1 MKIVLIHGQNHKGS
15 TYHIGKLLVEQF
27 ENSDIQEF
35 FLPRDLEHFCIGCY
49 RCIEND
55 EECPFFNEK
64 RRIMQA
70 VENADLLIFTT
81 PTYCMH
87 ASAPMKSFIDLTFTY
102 WMSHR
107 PRECMFSKKAVVIST
122 AAGKGTKSAIK
133 DISNTLFYWGV
144 PYIKEYGI
152 TVQAMSWEQVSDK
165 KKEKINLDIIK
176 LANSIKK
183 EKIHI
188 GIKTK
193 FMFNMMR
200 MMQLNDW
207 GSSKIEKEYWRK
219 NGWLDKK
226 RPWKKNKYKIKK
238 TRFE

>member
-27 ENSDIQEF
+27 KNSDIQEF
-35 FLPRDLEHFCIGCY
+35 FLPRDLEHFCLGCY
-49 RCIEND
+49 KCIEND

-64 RRIMQA
+64 KRIMQV

-87 ASAPMKSFIDLTFTY
+87 ASASMKAFIDLTFTY

-107 PRECMFSKKAVVIST
+107 PRECMFSKKAVVMST

-133 DISNTLFYWGV
+133 DISKTLFYWGV

-152 TVQAMSWEQVSDK
+152 SVQAMSWEQVSKK
-165 KKEKINLDIIK
+165 KKEKINLDIVK
-176 LANSIKK
+176 LANSIQK

-193 FMFNMMR
+193 FLFNMMR

-207 GSSKIEKEYWRK
+207 GSSKIEKEYWSK
-219 NGWLDKK
+219 NGWLDEK
-226 RPWKKNKYKIKK
+226 RPWK
-238 TRFE
+238 

>member
-1 MKIVLIHGQNHKGS
+1 MRIVLIHGQNHKGS
-15 TYHIGKLLVEQF
+15 TYHISELLVEQF

-35 FLPRDLEHFCIGCY
+35 FLPRDLEHFCLGCY
-49 RCIEND
+49 KCIEND

-87 ASAPMKSFIDLTFTY
+87 ASAPMKSFIDFTFTY
-102 WMSHR
+102 WMSHS
-107 PRECMFSKKAVVIST
+107 PRACMFSKKAVVIST

-152 TVQAMSWEQVSDK
+152 TVQAMSWEQVSKK
-165 KKEKINLDIIK
+165 KKEKIKLDIVK

-188 GIKTK
+188 GIT
-193 FMFNMMR
+193 
-200 MMQLNDW
+200 
-207 GSSKIEKEYWRK
+207 S
-219 NGWLDKK
+219 
-226 RPWKKNKYKIKK
+226 
-238 TRFE
+238 